1 MLTVG
6 DLQLLEEMER
16 LLLGHFAKDAPDL
29 ESLASARAK
38 AVRDW
43 LIGEGKVEAERIFL
57 VTAERAG
64 GEKAAVV
71 QSPRV
76 SFALK

>member
-1 MLTVG
+1 
-6 DLQLLEEMER
+6 MER
-16 LLLGHFAKDAPDL
+16 LLLGHFAKDAPDQ
-29 ESLASARAK
+29 SLASARAK